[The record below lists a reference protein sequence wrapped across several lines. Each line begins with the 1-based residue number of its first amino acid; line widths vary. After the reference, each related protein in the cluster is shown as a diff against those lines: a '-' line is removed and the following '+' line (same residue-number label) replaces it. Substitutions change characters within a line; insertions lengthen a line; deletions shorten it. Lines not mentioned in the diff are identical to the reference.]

1 VAAQYQRVLARS
13 PEWTG
18 PSHHRRL
25 PGPQWDGKKYAT
37 HVAVRISRPMEGC
50 TMHPSI
56 VFHLWRA
63 PV

>member
-1 VAAQYQRVLARS
+1 MAAQYQRVLARS
-13 PEWTG
+13 PERDWAVPITAVCQG
-18 PSHHRRL
+18 RS
-25 PGPQWDGKKYAT
+25 GTEKCAT

-63 PV
+63 SV